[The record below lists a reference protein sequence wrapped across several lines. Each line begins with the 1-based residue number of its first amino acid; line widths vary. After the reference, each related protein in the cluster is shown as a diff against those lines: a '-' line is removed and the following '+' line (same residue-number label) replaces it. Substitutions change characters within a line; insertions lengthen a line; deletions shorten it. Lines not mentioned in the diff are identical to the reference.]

1 MKEAGLWAYHRRR
14 QATSCGM
21 RSSSLGLCLAV
32 SGSRAAKVW
41 STETARSSMSL
52 ESLRGDDVPGAADGV
67 CLDPVR
73 IKRSINL
80 GGMLSQRATMTSSL
94 SRTSGVLSRTD
105 LSSAR
110 PTKRE
115 VSSFAPSSARILG
128 TEGCSSVAGA
138 EVSLIL
144 EMLSRREGKN
154 SILLGIHNSSGV
166 HVVRDSCTVVVL
178 EQ

>member
-1 MKEAGLWAYHRRR
+1 
-14 QATSCGM
+14 
-21 RSSSLGLCLAV
+21 
-32 SGSRAAKVW
+32 
-41 STETARSSMSL
+41 MSL

-73 IKRSINL
+73 IRRSINL

-128 TEGCSSVAGA
+128 TEGCSWA

-144 EMLSRREGKN
+144 EMLNGWKGKN
-154 SILLGIHNSSGV
+154 SILLPRLVFTTQVESMLRETAAPWLFWTSEV
-166 HVVRDSCTVVVL
+166 
-178 EQ
+178 